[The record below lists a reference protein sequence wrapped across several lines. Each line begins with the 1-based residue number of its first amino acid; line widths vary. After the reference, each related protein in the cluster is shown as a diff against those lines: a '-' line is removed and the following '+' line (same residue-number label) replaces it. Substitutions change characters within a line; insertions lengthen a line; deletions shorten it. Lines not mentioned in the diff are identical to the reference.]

1 MPKKSKLK
9 KPSLKDEVEV
19 EVQQLE
25 VDSPGEEVQE
35 VVEDQNLTD
44 ENKDKDK
51 GLAGVSF
58 NDEYDELLSLKEKEL
73 QIRSDKSSF
82 IKEHQ
87 KLFDLKMK
95 EFSSLVKKNIKE
107 QDLIVKKL
115 KKIHNS
121 EIKKATK
128 RKRTGKNKGGFNS
141 ETLVPKKLRDF
152 LGLEDDA
159 TLSRPTVFHLMS
171 EKYKQEG
178 LKDGQ
183 EVILDKK
190 NAKKLGM
197 PNGYKIPFS
206 GQQPFIAQFYK
217 EEKEKSVT
225 V

>member
-107 QDLIVKKL
+107 QDLIVKKYV
-115 KKIHNS
+115 
-121 EIKKATK
+121 E
-128 RKRTGKNKGGFNS
+128 
-141 ETLVPKKLRDF
+141 
-152 LGLEDDA
+152 
-159 TLSRPTVFHLMS
+159 
-171 EKYKQEG
+171 
-178 LKDGQ
+178 
-183 EVILDKK
+183 DKK
-190 NAKKLGM
+190 QSKC
-197 PNGYKIPFS
+197 
-206 GQQPFIAQFYK
+206 FIRN
-217 EEKEKSVT
+217 
-225 V
+225 